1 MATWTV
7 LVPFVYAIMVTLE
20 QEVLGRQTSRA
31 KHLLRQRV
39 ADAKRQQ
46 RVIMKA
52 VLDQVPPF
60 S

>member
-1 MATWTV
+1 M
-7 LVPFVYAIMVTLE
+7 VPFVYAIMVTLE
-20 QEVLGRQTSRA
+20 QEVLGKQTSRA

-60 S
+60 A